1 MPQRRRAAYF
11 RLSRMIKLVHA
22 ADFHLDSPFS
32 ALSAEQAAQRR
43 AEQRQIIER
52 LADFTNDF
60 GAELLLLAGDLF
72 DSALCYAESEECLC
86 RALGRVKARVF
97 ISPGNHDYYSQR
109 SPWARMK
116 LPENVHVFTSSTPQ
130 RVELPELGCAV
141 WGAAFTGEHTPPS
154 LVGFHASGAQD
165 IMVLHGDTENAASP
179 YGYISEEMIA
189 ASGLSYLA
197 LGHIHAASGLKRAG
211 NTFYAYPGCPIG
223 RGFDET
229 GEKGVLA
236 GEISAGGCR
245 MDFVSL
251 GARRYEIRSVDVST
265 AEDASAV
272 EALLRA
278 EISGGERDI
287 WRLVLTGERDGAADL
302 RALRSALEPLCC
314 ALEIKDRTRPKLS
327 LWSALDENT
336 LKGVFLRRMKERYD
350 AAQGEE
356 REKILLAA
364 RYALAALENREEV
377 RL

>member
-1 MPQRRRAAYF
+1 
-11 RLSRMIKLVHA
+11 MIKLVHA

-43 AEQRQIIER
+43 AEQRQMLER

-72 DSALCYAESEECLC
+72 DSALCYAESEECIC

-97 ISPGNHDYYSQR
+97 ISPGNHDYYSPR
-109 SPWARMK
+109 SPWARMT
-116 LPENVHVFTSSTPQ
+116 LPENVHVFTSPAPQ

-141 WGAAFTGEHTPPS
+141 WGAAFTGERIAPS
-154 LVGFHASGAQD
+154 LGGFRASGALD
-165 IMVLHGDTENAASP
+165 IMVMHGDTENAASP
-179 YGYISEEMIA
+179 YGFISEEMIA

-197 LGHIHAASGLKRAG
+197 LGHIHAASGLRRAG

-236 GEISAGGCR
+236 GEISAEGCR
-245 MDFVSL
+245 MDFVPL
-251 GARRYEIRSVDVST
+251 GARKYEIRSVDISA

-287 WRLVLTGERDGAADL
+287 WRLVLTGEHDGAVDV
-302 RALRSALEPLCC
+302 RALAEALEPSCC
-314 ALEIKDRTRPKLS
+314 AVQIKDRTRPKTS

-336 LKGVFLRRMKERYD
+336 LKGVFLRRMKEIYD
-350 AAQGEE
+350 SAEGEA
-356 REKILLAA
+356 REKALLAA
-364 RYALAALENREEV
+364 RFGLAALENREEV